1 MIFSKVWPYLEIGGL
16 DKDVGR
22 PAMEEEHLGTAG
34 PRVSPRN
41 SYRARFQQK
50 KPGPWQQPAEGT
62 KPVVSRS
69 LECPALLRPPS
80 WEKIEQLTPSLG
92 SCWLLAFPVSLR
104 PRKAITDKSLRLG
117 SRTRP

>member
-1 MIFSKVWPYLEIGGL
+1 MVFSKVWPYLEIGGL

-41 SYRARFQQK
+41 SYRVRFQQK